1 MIRYTHIY
9 VTGTAENGHPIRYY
23 EGYFNTGDTKPTEYV
38 SNGSNLINTDNGDWE
53 FFNEKTSVWSKMTNI
68 KGA

>member
-9 VTGTAENGHPIRYY
+9 VTGTAEDGHSIRYY
-23 EGYFNTGDTKPTEYV
+23 EGYFNTGDTKPTQYV

-53 FFNEKTSVWSKMTNI
+53 FFNEKTSTWSKMLSI